1 MSALVQSIKV
11 HRTPYETQK
20 AIDGTITDEIVI
32 ALCGPMGTPLHPV
45 AETFQRLLR
54 GEDYKYGLVE
64 IIRLSAFIK
73 THAGLKDDATTEQ
86 LINAGND
93 LRHDHGAAVLAQ
105 LAVQEITLARGLNKT
120 SSQTREPGLFD
131 GVDTANGAL
140 APASPVRHCH
150 IIDSIKTT
158 AELQLL
164 RSVYGDMLHVVGVY
178 APIELRIERLGRKM
192 KDEEIYRLIDRDS
205 GEEVEHGQRV
215 RDTFPQADF
224 FLRADANTTSQLE
237 GRVRRFLDMMLGAR
251 IVTPT
256 VAERAM
262 YAAYSAA
269 RSSACLSRQVGAA
282 ITNAAGDI
290 LATGWNDVPK
300 AFGGLYQSLV
310 PNASPDDDHRCW
322 NKDGGKCFNDEEK
335 DLIASALIDRLA
347 DAGFLKEGSR
357 AGAVEAVRRDSQ
369 LRGLIE
375 FSRAVHAEMHALL
388 NAGMSYGPQ
397 IRGGKIFVTTYPCHS
412 CARHLV
418 AAGISEVYFVEPY
431 RKSLAT
437 KLHADAIT
445 EIETEA
451 RKVRI
456 IPFDGVAP
464 SRFLKFFSAPPGGR
478 KSQSGRMKAPDGRPV
493 TATTLEAIE
502 TLEAL
507 AVRGIESLATKA

>member
-1 MSALVQSIKV
+1 
-11 HRTPYETQK
+11 
-20 AIDGTITDEIVI
+20 
-32 ALCGPMGTPLHPV
+32 MGTPLHPV
-45 AETFQRLLR
+45 AEVFQRLLR
-54 GEDYKYGLVE
+54 GEDYKYERVE
-64 IIRLSAFIK
+64 IIRLSAFIRE
-73 THAGLKDDATTEQ
+73 HSSLPPDASTEQ
-86 LINAGND
+86 LIEAGNT
-93 LRHDHGAAVLAQ
+93 LRERHGAAVLAQ
-105 LAVQEITLARGLNKT
+105 LAVQEITLARSLAKPPVDPV
-120 SSQTREPGLFD
+120 EEDLFAD
-131 GVDTANGAL
+131 QLPKAANEAIS
-140 APASPVRHCH
+140 PARSLKYCH

-158 AELQLL
+158 AELRLL

-178 APIELRIERLGRKM
+178 APIEVRIERLGRKI
-192 KDEEIYRLIDRDS
+192 KDEVIHRLIDRDS

-215 RDTFPQADF
+215 RDTFPEADF
-224 FLRADANTTSQLE
+224 FLRADANTSSQLE

-256 VAERAM
+256 IAERAM

-282 ITNAAGDI
+282 ITNEVGDI

-300 AFGGLYQSLV
+300 AFGGLYQSAT
-310 PNASPDDDHRCW
+310 PSANADDDHRCW

-335 DLIASALIDRLA
+335 DLIASTVIDRLIA
-347 DAGFLKEGSR
+347 AGHVTEDSR
-357 AGAVEAVRRDSQ
+357 KKAEASVRDDSQ

-388 NAGMSYGPQ
+388 NAGSTYGSQ

-418 AAGISEVYFVEPY
+418 AAGITEVYFVEPY

-445 EIETEA
+445 EVEADA

-464 SRFLKFFSAPPGGR
+464 SRFLKFFSAPPQGR
-478 KSQSGRMKAPDGRPV
+478 KTKQGAMRASNGHPV
-493 TATTLEAIE
+493 TATTLEAVE
-502 TLEAL
+502 TLEL
-507 AVRGIESLATKA
+507 IAVRGIESLAKSSG